1 MSGENPLVR
10 MENEL
15 EALGLPQMR
24 LGVGGAIDAIN
35 AGARSPVEALSDLV
49 DSEWRQRQAKAIA
62 VCVSTAHLP
71 FAKTFDDFDFSF
83 QPSLNRAE
91 VLDLQYLRFMEGA
104 ENVIFIGSPG
114 VGKTHLASAVA
125 MCSARQRKAT
135 YFITCQELVSRLQRA
150 ELQGKTQQVL
160 SQYARYGLLVIDEVG
175 FLPLGRDGAKLFFQL
190 ISMRYERH
198 STIVTTNVP
207 LSRWSETFE
216 DPVLTNAILDRL
228 LHHSRVFK
236 IVGRSYRT
244 KDIAGLAPAADPLG
258 GQREREDS
266 SARSTTPCR
275 ST

>member
-91 VLDLQYLRFMEGA
+91 VLDLQYLRFMQPPPPEVWPMRVA
-104 ENVIFIGSPG
+104 FCRIFS
-114 VGKTHLASAVA
+114 
-125 MCSARQRKAT
+125 
-135 YFITCQELVSRLQRA
+135 
-150 ELQGKTQQVL
+150 
-160 SQYARYGLLVIDEVG
+160 ID
-175 FLPLGRDGAKLFFQL
+175 GR
-190 ISMRYERH
+190 
-198 STIVTTNVP
+198 
-207 LSRWSETFE
+207 
-216 DPVLTNAILDRL
+216 
-228 LHHSRVFK
+228 
-236 IVGRSYRT
+236 
-244 KDIAGLAPAADPLG
+244 
-258 GQREREDS
+258 
-266 SARSTTPCR
+266 
-275 ST
+275 